1 MLPYLNWEANDA
13 EMPEQD
19 PLAQADDEDLALRM
33 MEGDQEAL
41 RAAIKAYGPKVK
53 GYLRKQFGEQ
63 LDEQERDYVFQK
75 SLIKFWNKIST
86 YDTSKGTLRGWWI
99 RIVRNKALDHIE
111 GVENYRAKY
120 KAEEV
125 DDPADYNHD
134 RCSDVELVEDSKE
147 RKRLERV
154 HDFIHNKLVG
164 DERTV
169 AVNCFALGGDPDIVR
184 LATKLGKSRA
194 YVDTVKSKVKKKI
207 TEFVLALEAAD
218 GRKDK
223 K

>member
-1 MLPYLNWEANDA
+1 MPPYLYWEANDA

-19 PLAQADDEDLALRM
+19 PLTQVDNGDLALRM

-41 RAAIKAYGPKVK
+41 RAAIKAYGSKVK
-53 GYLRKQFGEQ
+53 GYLRKQFGDQ
-63 LDEQERDYVFQK
+63 LDEQERAYVYQK
-75 SLIKFWNKIST
+75 ALIKFWDKIGT

-99 RIVRNKALDHIE
+99 RIARNKALDHIE

-120 KAEEV
+120 KAEEL
-125 DDPADYNHD
+125 DDPADANND
-134 RCSDVELVEDSKE
+134 PCGDVELVEDSKE
-147 RKRLERV
+147 KKRLERV
-154 HDFIHNKLVG
+154 YDFIHNKLVG

-184 LATKLGKSRA
+184 LAAKLGKSRS
-194 YVDTVKSKVKKKI
+194 YVDTVKSKVKRKI
-207 TEFVLALEAAD
+207 REFILALEAGD
-218 GRKDK
+218 GQKDK